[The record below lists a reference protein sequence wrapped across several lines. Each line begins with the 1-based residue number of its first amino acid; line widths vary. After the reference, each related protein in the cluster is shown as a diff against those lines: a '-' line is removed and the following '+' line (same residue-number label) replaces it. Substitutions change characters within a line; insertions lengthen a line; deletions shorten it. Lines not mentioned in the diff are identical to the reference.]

1 MAFSPEFASN
11 FTSQAAT
18 WISLDDDDNEY
29 DDGDD
34 EDGDEYEDGDDEDGD
49 DAKFTSNYT
58 CSSSSMNISF
68 TNFIPRIYLSS
79 LERQWYLSI

>member
-11 FTSQAAT
+11 FTSLAAT

-29 DDGDD
+29 D
-34 EDGDEYEDGDDEDGD
+34 DGDDEDGD

-68 TNFIPRIYLSS
+68 TSFNPRIYL
-79 LERQWYLSI
+79 